1 MNIGFEANL
10 GGKLDLSFDYFHNR
24 RSSILCLPNRSIP
37 SYMGAE
43 LPYLNIG
50 KTKNTGFEA
59 SITYHDRIGKDFE
72 YYLKTDMWMA
82 KNEILYMSEDI
93 RAENNGHLYKT
104 GHRINQPFYLESLGY
119 YTNVHYSRP

>member
-1 MNIGFEANL
+1 
-10 GGKLDLSFDYFHNR
+10 
-24 RSSILCLPNRSIP
+24 
-37 SYMGAE
+37 MGAE

-72 YYLKTDMWMA
+72 YYIKTDMWMA

-119 YTNVHYSRP
+119 Y